1 MTIVCRR
8 TALLLWIP
16 KRNSEWNAV
25 DWRTGRARPASV
37 AAAGRDTRA
46 IFSFLLFRRTVHRP
60 SPCSGQS
67 VSRLLCCLPEDGC
80 GFFIVCTDHVQSMGR
95 KPGRAWISAGGQF
108 MSRGA
113 RATIQNQAIS
123 ELQLLPSPRLYPGFR
138 LQHGR
143 RPESRGHG
151 EPLSQKPRL
160 LQPEEAESTAPHLLL
175 STRKTG
181 WQSACPSHAAR

>member
-1 MTIVCRR
+1 
-8 TALLLWIP
+8 
-16 KRNSEWNAV
+16 
-25 DWRTGRARPASV
+25 
-37 AAAGRDTRA
+37 
-46 IFSFLLFRRTVHRP
+46 
-60 SPCSGQS
+60 
-67 VSRLLCCLPEDGC
+67 
-80 GFFIVCTDHVQSMGR
+80 MGR

-143 RPESRGHG
+143 GPESRGHE

-160 LQPEEAESTAPHLLL
+160 LQPEEAESTAPTSSCRPGKQAGRARVLVTQHVDDGAGH
-175 STRKTG
+175 RI
-181 WQSACPSHAAR
+181 QAC

>member
-25 DWRTGRARPASV
+25 DWRTGRARPAGV
-37 AAAGRDTRA
+37 AAAGRDTRAAAVAAGRDTRA

-80 GFFIVCTDHVQSMGR
+80 GFFIVCTDHVNRSENN
-95 KPGRAWISAGGQF
+95 GQE
-108 MSRGA
+108 A
-113 RATIQNQAIS
+113 RACLDFRGGPVHEPWGSSHHPESNDLGTPAPAFPLAI
-123 ELQLLPSPRLYPGFR
+123 PRLSAPA
-138 LQHGR
+138 
-143 RPESRGHG
+143 RP
-151 EPLSQKPRL
+151 P
-160 LQPEEAESTAPHLLL
+160 A
-175 STRKTG
+175 
-181 WQSACPSHAAR
+181 